1 MLIQK
6 LPPNL
11 IGKDYT
17 VGDIHGCYDLLIQ
30 ELSRICFD
38 FNKDRLLSVGDLV
51 DRGTKDLETLS
62 LIKEKWFY
70 SVRGNHEQMMIDAL
84 PFYHDQTQENL
95 NSANHHCMNGGQWF
109 VDLPLDAKES
119 CVMLAKS
126 LPILLET
133 VVDGKR
139 IGVVHAN
146 IRDSWDSLAESIQ
159 QGDKYSVMDSLWSR
173 TRITK
178 SIDSTI
184 KDIDHVFL
192 GHTPIQDIV
201 TLGNTTYLDTGAVF
215 GMKLSIICINDFMK
229 QKVNDKK

>member
-11 IGKDYT
+11 IGKDYA
-17 VGDIHGCYDLLIQ
+17 VGDIHGCYDLLMQ
-30 ELSRICFD
+30 ELSTLNFD
-38 FNKDRLLSVGDLV
+38 FSKDRLLGVGDLV
-51 DRGTKDLETLS
+51 DRGNKNLETLS

-95 NSANHHCMNGGQWF
+95 NSAKHHYMNGGKWF
-109 VDLPLDAKES
+109 VDLPLETKEH
-119 CVMLAKS
+119 CVDLAKS
-126 LPILLET
+126 LPILMET
-133 VVDGKR
+133 LVNGKR
-139 IGVVHAN
+139 IGMVHAN
-146 IRDSWDSLAESIQ
+146 IRDSWDSLIDSIQ
-159 QGDKYSVMDSLWSR
+159 QGDEYSVIDAIWSR

-178 SIDSTI
+178 KVDSII

-192 GHTPIQDIV
+192 GHTPIQDIT

-215 GMKLSIICINDFMK
+215 GMKLSIICINDFIK
-229 QKVNDKK
+229 AESK